1 MTTGQKTRRRILDK
15 ATGVLTVYRLL
26 VPVILVV
33 LWGLL
38 TALVSPR
45 VLPGPVQTLDAIL
58 AGINAGWVVSDL
70 TVTMQPVV
78 ISFTLASFF
87 GGVIGIA
94 LGTNEIMY
102 DITEPFFL
110 SFYSVPRITLYPIFL
125 FLFGGVGIHTKIGYA
140 TFSSF
145 FPMLIIVMGAV
156 RAVDPVYLNVAR
168 SLRLSGRQRFRHVL
182 LPSILIQLVVALRM
196 TFNGAFLGVILV
208 ELFASRSG
216 LGLILQQAMG
226 IYNAQRIMVV
236 IVVIVFVAFIANA
249 AFYWAQKALERRWNM
264 SAEDVNV

>member
-1 MTTGQKTRRRILDK
+1 MATERNTTFTDR
-15 ATGVLTVYRLL
+15 ATSAVTVYRLL
-26 VPVILVV
+26 VPVVLVV

-38 TALVSPR
+38 TALVGAR
-45 VLPGPVQTLDAIL
+45 VLPGPTQTLNAIL
-58 AGINAGWVVSDL
+58 AGIGAGWVVSDL
-70 TVTMQPVV
+70 LVTMQPVFV
-78 ISFTLASFF
+78 SFVLASVF
-87 GGVIGIA
+87 GGVAGIA
-94 LGTNEIMY
+94 LGTNEVLY

-125 FLFGGVGIHTKIGYA
+125 FLFGGVGVYTKVGYA

-168 SLRLSGRQRFRHVL
+168 SLRLSERQRFQHVL
-182 LPSILIQLVVALRM
+182 VPSILIQLVVALRM

-216 LGLILQQAMG
+216 LGLVLQQAMG
-226 IYNAQRIMVV
+226 SFNTEQIM
-236 IVVIVFVAFIANA
+236 IVVTVLTVVAFVVNLV
-249 AFYWAQKALERRWNM
+249 FYGVQQWLERKWNM
-264 SAEDVNV
+264 STSDIGF